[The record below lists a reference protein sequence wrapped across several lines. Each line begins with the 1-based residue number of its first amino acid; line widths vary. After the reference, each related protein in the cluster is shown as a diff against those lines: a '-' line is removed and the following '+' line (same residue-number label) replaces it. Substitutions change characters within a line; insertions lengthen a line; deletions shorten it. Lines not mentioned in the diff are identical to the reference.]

1 MGYGAPLK
9 NQNKGYDAQE
19 KKDLIGDM
27 PITRV
32 ASGGTFL
39 SKHMSPLSMSMG
51 KGVQPEMKG
60 DAPAQMH
67 GALHMDKGAP
77 TKMYGGKTGEES
89 AKTKKEVK
97 KVKANAKK
105 DY

>member
-51 KGVQPEMKG
+51 KGGRPEMKG
-60 DAPAQMH
+60 DTPAEMH
-67 GALHMDKGAP
+67 GALHMNKKAP
-77 TKMYGGKTGEES
+77 TMMKGGLKAGQVKLDKNKNGKIDGEDFKMM
-89 AKTKKEVK
+89 
-97 KVKANAKK
+97 
-105 DY
+105 

>member
-1 MGYGAPLK
+1 MGYGAPLQ

-39 SKHMSPLSMSMG
+39 SKHMSPLSMGMQLKMES
-51 KGVQPEMKG
+51 
-60 DAPAQMH
+60 DSPAQRH
-67 GALHMDKGAP
+67 NEFTQENNITHK
-77 TKMYGGKTGEES
+77 
-89 AKTKKEVK
+89 
-97 KVKANAKK
+97 
-105 DY
+105 